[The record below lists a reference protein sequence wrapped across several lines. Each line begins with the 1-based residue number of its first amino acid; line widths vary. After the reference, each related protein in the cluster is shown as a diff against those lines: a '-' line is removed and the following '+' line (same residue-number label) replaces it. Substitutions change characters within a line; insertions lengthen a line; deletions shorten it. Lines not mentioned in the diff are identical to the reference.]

1 MTAASNVNSSIF
13 AHASA
18 SMMDYSSPCLYP
30 AEPMHAQNDQSYE
43 QSDVDDEYD
52 DDLQDEGSSVDD
64 GSRYDDNDSS
74 GEKHVQVIPRRKRG
88 EPADVNRKGVK
99 LGISEIKEY
108 FHMRQSEAAKRLGI
122 SLTAMKS
129 ACRRIGLTRWPY
141 ARRKKART
149 KVLAGHALPAHG
161 SYAASL
167 FCDSAPSCHAAPL
180 SQEDNTASSSLSDG
194 GFSSSNDSPA
204 PLEVQEEVET
214 PVLPVDGG
222 RRVEE
227 APARGGLHEV
237 GAVPIDKGWI
247 EWFVRTS
254 DSMEIL

>member
-1 MTAASNVNSSIF
+1 MTAASNVNTSIF

-108 FHMRQSEAAKRLGI
+108 FHMRQSEAAKRLVSQMPI
-122 SLTAMKS
+122 LSFSSTLLLQRFHPNSL
-129 ACRRIGLTRWPY
+129 PP
-141 ARRKKART
+141 
-149 KVLAGHALPAHG
+149 GHQ
-161 SYAASL
+161 SASL
-167 FCDSAPSCHAAPL
+167 SLNLLSRRFLTKFTTGHFLDGDEERMQEDRADALAVCPAEEGKDQGPCRACAPSPWELCCLLVLRLGTQLPCCPPVSGGQHRLELPERWRL
-180 SQEDNTASSSLSDG
+180 LFEQRQSGTAGSAG
-194 GFSSSNDSPA
+194 G
-204 PLEVQEEVET
+204 
-214 PVLPVDGG
+214 G
-222 RRVEE
+222 
-227 APARGGLHEV
+227 
-237 GAVPIDKGWI
+237 
-247 EWFVRTS
+247 
-254 DSMEIL
+254 